1 MSRITGN
8 HGPLLKKITAAGLV
22 PLLLVAGLPPPA
34 AAQSCQGWNTEKFFE
49 AATVEQVRACL
60 RAGENP
66 NKSDTQGRTAL
77 HWAARKTSDPAVI
90 EALLDAGA
98 NPRSYST
105 AGRLPWQ
112 FARKNDKIKD
122 SDAYQRLRTVSV
134 PARIRSGS
142 AKKAD
147 WSRVQAVARNTK
159 TELRLY
165 QDAAPVRRFKG
176 RFEAAT
182 ADSITLLFKDG
193 QTRTFSKSAVN
204 KVLVPRPFSKRTPGW
219 ITLGVVFGIMQTLL
233 SMSASV
239 DNVSGS
245 TMAGVHATTSLPAG
259 VLAFFVSKMGAIYSV
274 PPRYRTRPQ
283 VDQQPGGQGNASGN
297 PEKPSRP
304 NR

>member
-1 MSRITGN
+1 MRNRN
-8 HGPLLKKITAAGLV
+8 HRRLLKKITGAGLV
-22 PLLLVAGLPPPA
+22 LLLLVAGLSPQA
-34 AAQSCQGWNTEKFFE
+34 AAQNCQGWNTAKFFE
-49 AATVEQVRACL
+49 TASVEKVRACL
-60 RAGENP
+60 SAGENP
-66 NKSDTQGRTAL
+66 NKSDTQGLTAL
-77 HWAARKTSDPAVI
+77 HRAARKTSDPAVV

-98 NPRSYST
+98 NPRAYSK

-112 FARKNDKIKD
+112 FARKNNKIND
-122 SDAYQRLRTVSV
+122 SDVYQRLRIVSV

-147 WSRVQAVARNTK
+147 WSRVQAVSRNTK
-159 TELRLY
+159 TEVWLY
-165 QDAAPVRRFKG
+165 QDASPVRRFKG

-193 QTRTFSKSAVN
+193 QTRTFPKPSVH
-204 KVLVPRPFSKRTPGW
+204 KVRVPRPFSKRTPGW
-219 ITLGVVFGIMQTLL
+219 ITLGIVFGIMQTLL

-274 PPRYRTRPQ
+274 PPRYRTLPP
-283 VDQQPGGQGNASGN
+283 VDQQPGDQGSAS
-297 PEKPSRP
+297 EKQHEPGSPS
-304 NR
+304 N

>member
-1 MSRITGN
+1 MPVRIRTSRI
-8 HGPLLKKITAAGLV
+8 HKDSPPLH
-22 PLLLVAGLPPPA
+22 
-34 AAQSCQGWNTEKFFE
+34 
-49 AATVEQVRACL
+49 R
-60 RAGENP
+60 
-66 NKSDTQGRTAL
+66 
-77 HWAARKTSDPAVI
+77 AARKTSDPAVI

-98 NPRSYST
+98 NPRMYSK

-122 SDAYQRLRTVSV
+122 SDAYQRLRIVSV

-147 WSRVQAVARNTK
+147 WSRVQAVSRNTK
-159 TELRLY
+159 TEVWLY

-193 QTRTFSKSAVN
+193 QTRTFPKPSVH
-204 KVLVPRPFSKRTPGW
+204 KVRVPRPFSKRTPGW
-219 ITLGVVFGIMQTLL
+219 ITLGIVFGIMQTLL

-259 VLAFFVSKMGAIYSV
+259 LLAFFISGMGAIYSV
-274 PPRYRTRPQ
+274 PPRYRTLPP
-283 VDQQPGGQGNASGN
+283 VDQQPGDQGNDSGKQQ
-297 PEKPSRP
+297 EAERP
-304 NR
+304 TS

>member
-1 MSRITGN
+1 MRSYGCLCR
-8 HGPLLKKITAAGLV
+8 KVTASGLV
-22 PLLLVAGLPPPA
+22 FLLLVAGLSPTA
-34 AAQSCQGWNTEKFFE
+34 GATESCQGWNQKKFFKT
-49 AATVEQVRACL
+49 ATLDEVRACL
-60 RAGENP
+60 NDGRDP
-66 NKSDTQGRTAL
+66 NQPDPQGLTAL
-77 HWAARKTSDPAVI
+77 HRAARDTAEPAVI

-98 NPRSYST
+98 NPRSYSI

-122 SDAYQRLRTVSV
+122 SAAYQRLRVMSA
-134 PARIRSGS
+134 PAKIRSGS

-159 TELRLY
+159 AEVRLY

-182 ADSITLLFKDG
+182 IDSITLLFKDG
-193 QTRTFSKSAVN
+193 QTRTFSKSSVN

-245 TMAGVHATTSLPAG
+245 TMAGVHATTTLPSG
-259 VLAFFVSKMGAIYSV
+259 VLAFFVSGMGPIYSL
-274 PPRYRTRPQ
+274 PPRYRILPQ
-283 VDQQPGGQGNASGN
+283 GDQQSGDQDNASGKQED
-297 PEKPSRP
+297 PRD
-304 NR
+304 